1 MKKLRLLKRSI
12 VCLILAIILGLALSG
27 NAYAKGSVSRARRAV
42 TQAPRASTSLQ
53 TSPEQAT
60 GTAQKSPGVEGTWN
74 LALSQRQS
82 QSQFNQ
88 HQLTEFRLL
97 ANLKYEPLQNIYFSL
112 GPKFVYTNGFL
123 QTQDA
128 QNANRS
134 EWGLR
139 EASIRGQFDWFQ
151 IGLGALDQSVQH
163 PSVLLHD
170 QTFPAVE
177 LRAHSDLQSHWIFA
191 AQVETGI
198 PTTSSLST
206 QARDFEKTPSYSSG
220 SISIEAQRML
230 VDMKMR
236 AGIFEFQDLPMS
248 VASKSSLLGNTA
260 VTSNGSDSQFVY
272 EYQGSFA
279 DLMGKVNIT
288 NRFAIGASTEW
299 VKNSK
304 AESNLGQGNISRIFS
319 DIRATKIFDISPYY
333 EYFRIEPDATVA
345 LYNADTLNT
354 NRAGYRGGLSVTYKQ
369 TLKVSFSS
377 GERDVIYSSPFQQRE
392 KTLNLRLET
401 LDVSI

>member
-1 MKKLRLLKRSI
+1 MNKLRLLKRSI

-27 NAYAKGSVSRARRAV
+27 NAYAKG
-42 TQAPRASTSLQ
+42 TTSLQ
-53 TSPEQAT
+53 TTPNQTSSFSK
-60 GTAQKSPGVEGTWN
+60 KSAGVEGTWK

-97 ANLKYEPLQNIYFSL
+97 ADLKYEPLQNIYFSL

-128 QNANRS
+128 QNANKS

-139 EASIRGQFDWFQ
+139 EASIRGNFDWLQ
-151 IGLGALDQSVQH
+151 IGLGALDQSILH

-170 QTFPAVE
+170 QTFPAAE
-177 LRAHSDLQSHWIFA
+177 IGIHSDLQSQWVFA
-191 AQVETGI
+191 AQAETGI

-206 QARDFEKTPSYSSG
+206 QARDFEKTPGYSSASV
-220 SISIEAQRML
+220 SIQGQKML
-230 VDMKMR
+230 METKLR
-236 AGIFEFQDLPMS
+236 AGIFEFQNLPMS

-260 VTSNGSDSQFVY
+260 VSSNGSDSQFVY
-272 EYQGSFA
+272 NYQGNFA
-279 DLMGKVNIT
+279 DLMAKLNISS
-288 NRFAIGASTEW
+288 RFALGASTEW
-299 VKNSK
+299 VLNTK
-304 AESNLGQGNISRIFS
+304 ADSNLGQGNISKIFS
-319 DIRATKIFDISPYY
+319 DLRATKNFDISPFY

-354 NRAGYRGGLSVTYKQ
+354 NRVGYRGGIAVTYKQ

-401 LDVSI
+401 LDVAI